1 MSRFLCVIFLVVSNL
16 VFAQNFYLELQTNHP
31 NQKQI
36 LDSLGYQK
44 QFTTPKAIVDFTKQF
59 SERLTKIGYLQH
71 RISSL
76 QKTNDST
83 FVSQLQLGKRT
94 STLRI
99 ITTHTPF
106 LKEMNFVKQDTI
118 SVSITD
124 TEAFLNALLQQLEQ
138 SGFAISKLKLE
149 NFRLEDNLLTA
160 HLKEEISAKRSLDDI
175 VVMGYTKFHEG
186 HKKQLKR
193 MYRKRTLNQQTLK
206 ELYQDVQKFSFVNQ
220 IKPPEILFTKDST
233 RVFIYLEKARAN
245 SFDGYIG
252 FNTDKDDKVQ
262 FTGYL
267 DLLLNNA
274 LNSGERLKLYWK
286 NDGNQQQ
293 TFDFSAELPYV
304 FNTPFALRGNLNI
317 YKQDS
322 TFQTTKTNFDLGY
335 YLKYNQRIYLGYE
348 SVNSNDIQSVSSM
361 SLNDFKSSFFTSTFE
376 YFDLNREDFLFPEK
390 RKFILKGGVGN
401 RKTSFGDTS
410 QYFAHLNGFNNFYL
424 NEKNIIHLK
433 MDGYYLQSDSYVIN
447 ELHRFGGINSIRGF
461 QENSLQ
467 ASFLS
472 GLMLEYRYVL
482 APSIY
487 VHTITDYA
495 YFQDKA
501 SDINKKLLGLGFGLG
516 FITNNGL
523 FNFVYANG
531 SAGNQEIKFSNS
543 IVHISFKTNF

>member
-1 MSRFLCVIFLVVSNL
+1 M
-16 VFAQNFYLELQTNHP
+16 
-31 NQKQI
+31 
-36 LDSLGYQK
+36 
-44 QFTTPKAIVDFTKQF
+44 
-59 SERLTKIGYLQH
+59 
-71 RISSL
+71 
-76 QKTNDST
+76 
-83 FVSQLQLGKRT
+83 
-94 STLRI
+94 
-99 ITTHTPF
+99 
-106 LKEMNFVKQDTI
+106 
-118 SVSITD
+118 
-124 TEAFLNALLQQLEQ
+124 NALLQQLEQ

-149 NFRLEDNLLTA
+149 NFRLEDTLLTA

-206 ELYQDVQKFSFVNQ
+206 ELYLDVQKFLFVNQ

-245 SFDGYIG
+245 SFDGYVG

-322 TFQTTKTNFDLGY
+322 TFQTTKTKFDLGY

-361 SLNDFKSSFFTSTFE
+361 SLNDFKSTFFTSTFE

-531 SAGNQEIKFSNS
+531 SADNQEIKFSNS